1 MGRKRV
7 CALLM
12 LLAIVLTLGACGNS
26 QEQAY
31 KKAGKLLDD
40 GKYAEA
46 LEKFKALGSYEDASK
61 MALYAQA
68 LDAAAN
74 GNYDAALKTF
84 RSLDAFKD
92 SPIQI
97 SYWQARQAEDAGD
110 YETAMN
116 LYDQIPLFLDS
127 QARCDEILLRAYDEI
142 GGISFFSD
150 EEIVP
155 VWKNG
160 KWGYIDSTGKL
171 VTPCE
176 WDDAGYF
183 YEGFACVKE
192 EEKWGYIDTTGKLVI
207 PCEWDWSAAFDNGLT
222 WVEKDRKWGCI
233 DTTGKIVVPCEL
245 DHVYYGEFDGLH
257 NGLTLVGKDGKW
269 GCIDATGKFVA
280 PCDCSYSELVLTG
293 AHVFALRDG
302 YLTIYDLEGKRV
314 F

>member
-40 GKYAEA
+40 GKYAKAAE
-46 LEKFKALGSYEDASK
+46 EFKALGSYEDASK

-127 QARCDEILLRAYDEI
+127 QARCVDISLHVYDKIDSSSFSGDEKVVFVE
-142 GGISFFSD
+142 
-150 EEIVP
+150 
-155 VWKNG
+155 KNG
-160 KWGYIDSTGKL
+160 KY
-171 VTPCE
+171 
-176 WDDAGYF
+176 
-183 YEGFACVKE
+183 
-192 EEKWGYIDTTGKLVI
+192 
-207 PCEWDWSAAFDNGLT
+207 
-222 WVEKDRKWGCI
+222 GCI
-233 DTTGKIVVPCEL
+233 DSAGMI
-245 DHVYYGEFDGLH
+245 
-257 NGLTLVGKDGKW
+257 
-269 GCIDATGKFVA
+269 
-280 PCDCSYSELVLTG
+280 CSPYE
-293 AHVFALRDG
+293 RQ
-302 YLTIYDLEGKRV
+302 
-314 F
+314 